1 MVRSSTTVGRGAEPE
16 PPRGRGKETPVLL
29 LLLPPGTGPRAPCP
43 MGSPGACRLFQV
55 PVPGVPCKQILRLRP
70 RRDRGAPGRARVSP
84 KRRAGLAAQVT
95 VPHGKRLACPGPW
108 SVPRSR
114 ASLRSEHEEVR
125 GRLLSEPC
133 KNGAPTP
140 KTPSARPEKPA
151 TGDAVRSTRS
161 NREQP
166 RRFPL
171 AWSATATS
179 HGSATVRRGPA
190 RRRTP

>member
-1 MVRSSTTVGRGAEPE
+1 MVRSSTTVGRGQSPSLHGGEGRRRPCFSSSSLLGQGPGQLALRVRQALAVCSKSRCRGSPSSKFCDSVLGGTAAPPAALAFPPKKGRSCCSSYG
-16 PPRGRGKETPVLL
+16 PPREAV
-29 LLLPPGTGPRAPCP
+29 
-43 MGSPGACRLFQV
+43 
-55 PVPGVPCKQILRLRP
+55 GV
-70 RRDRGAPGRARVSP
+70 
-84 KRRAGLAAQVT
+84 
-95 VPHGKRLACPGPW
+95 PGPW
-108 SVPRSR
+108 SVPGSR
-114 ASLRSEHEEVR
+114 ASLRSGHEEVR

-140 KTPSARPEKPA
+140 KTLSARPEKPA